1 MLQFRENPEDLYLPI
16 LINDVIDNLF
26 RKVLAPLCQLVTRAF
41 SAQLSSAFWLLSD
54 LTVRERETK
63 FPLLMSVFVLNLFIV
78 FIIERVRKL
87 SFTTIYYICS
97 RSKLFREAI
106 EKLPGTNELLK

>member
-1 MLQFRENPEDLYLPI
+1 M
-16 LINDVIDNLF
+16 
-26 RKVLAPLCQLVTRAF
+26 TRAF

-54 LTVRERETK
+54 LTAVRERETK